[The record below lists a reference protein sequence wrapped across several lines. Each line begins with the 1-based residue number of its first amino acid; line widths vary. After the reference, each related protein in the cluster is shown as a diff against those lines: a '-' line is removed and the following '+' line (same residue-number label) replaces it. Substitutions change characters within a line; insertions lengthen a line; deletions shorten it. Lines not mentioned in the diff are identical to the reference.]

1 MSQLVGD
8 TKGSIEE
15 LYVTVTELQSALT
28 GLVSSAST
36 CIGVGQICNLSYFS
50 LLQDYKLGS
59 ISEKQD
65 VSNLGVFYLVNFVEG
80 KQVEMP
86 QQTKLKLTGNPRGR
100 LVTYS
105 ETQSLMGLK
114 EIAESLSGT
123 LTKSTDAIVQDDI
136 EGP

>member
-1 MSQLVGD
+1 M
-8 TKGSIEE
+8 KGSIEE

-28 GLVSSAST
+28 GL
-36 CIGVGQICNLSYFS
+36 
-50 LLQDYKLGS
+50 DYKLGS

-65 VSNLGVFYLVNFVEG
+65 VSNLGLFYLVNFVEG

-86 QQTKLKLTGNPRGR
+86 QQMKLKLTGNPRGR
-100 LVTYS
+100 LVTYL

-123 LTKSTDAIVQDDI
+123 LTK
-136 EGP
+136 